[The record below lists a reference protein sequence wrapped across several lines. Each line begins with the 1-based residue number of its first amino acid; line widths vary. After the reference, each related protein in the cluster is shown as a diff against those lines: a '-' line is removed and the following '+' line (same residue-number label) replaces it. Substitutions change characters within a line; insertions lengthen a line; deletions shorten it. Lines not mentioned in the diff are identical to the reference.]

1 MQAEHRQL
9 LVIKPIRRN
18 LTALTIEDEAVGA
31 VPVFHHVE
39 PCVDLSSE
47 RLLVEIASQKRG
59 FDGSSQ
65 FDECP
70 VGGML
75 HIGAGEATQDG
86 LRLSGAEAKGGGVLD
101 HIV

>member
-1 MQAEHRQL
+1 M
-9 LVIKPIRRN
+9 VIEPIRRN
-18 LTALTIEDEAVGA
+18 LTALAIEDEAVGA

-39 PCVDLSSE
+39 PFVDLSSE
-47 RLLVEIASQKRG
+47 RLLMEIASQKRG

-75 HIGAGEATQDG
+75 HMVAGEATQDR
-86 LRLSGAEAKGGGVLD
+86 LRLRGA
-101 HIV
+101 